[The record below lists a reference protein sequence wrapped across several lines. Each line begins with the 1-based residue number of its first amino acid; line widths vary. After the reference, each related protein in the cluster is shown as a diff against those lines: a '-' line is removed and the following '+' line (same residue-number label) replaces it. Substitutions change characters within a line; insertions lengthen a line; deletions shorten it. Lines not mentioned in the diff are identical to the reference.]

1 MRITTKGR
9 YALRALVNLAMAGT
23 DRPIPIKVIAEEES
37 ISPEFLEQIFF
48 KLKKAGIINS
58 VRGPGGG
65 FVLKQTP
72 DEITAKAIFEAV
84 GEGLQITP
92 CAENG
97 THQGD
102 CARADECLVH
112 DVWQEA
118 SDFINGYFTD
128 LTLQK
133 IMDRTNESN
142 EASTREEIPIAK

>member
-9 YALRALVNLAMAGT
+9 YALRALVNLALSGQE
-23 DRPIPIKVIAEEES
+23 RPIPIKIIAEEEG

-65 FVLKQTP
+65 FILKQNP

-92 CAENG
+92 CADNG
-97 THQGD
+97 THSGD

-112 DVWQEA
+112 EVWQEA
-118 SDFINGYFTD
+118 SDYINGYFDD
-128 LTLQK
+128 LTLRK
-133 IMDRTNESN
+133 IMNRTQE
-142 EASTREEIPIAK
+142 EAQEAERAEYPVGK